1 MLRLFTVALVAL
13 TLLACE
19 TPLAPAPASVP
30 GVALARLGD
39 PPPPPE
45 DAEIHGSFGGLALLR
60 TSDVS
65 LIEAAAA
72 PTGPLEFSLDGRYF
86 VGGGGESGWLRLSS
100 STDNVTTL
108 SSPRITF
115 RAGGGGTSGSGIIK
129 VQFDQG
135 SLRIDL
141 ASDIAGAT
149 FSTTC
154 AAGGAPCAVID
165 IVGAD
170 FLDLDGAFTE
180 INGTL
185 VVLAEIAEP

>member
-1 MLRLFTVALVAL
+1 MLRISALALVSL

-19 TPLAPAPASVP
+19 TPLAPASASTP

-45 DAEIHGSFGGLALLR
+45 DAEILGSFGTSLLLR
-60 TSDVS
+60 TTDLLS
-65 LIEAAAA
+65 IED
-72 PTGPLEFSLDGRYF
+72 PSSSVGPLEFSLDGRYF
-86 VGGGGESGWLRLSS
+86 VGGGGENGWLQLAS
-100 STDNVTTL
+100 STDNVITL
-108 SSPRITF
+108 SNPRITF
-115 RAGGGGTSGSGIIK
+115 RIDGGASGSGIIK
-129 VQFDQG
+129 VLFDQG

-154 AAGGAPCAVID
+154 AAGGAPCAVIQ

-185 VVLAEIAEP
+185 VVVAEISAT

>member
-1 MLRLFTVALVAL
+1 MLRLFAVALVAL

-19 TPLAPAPASVP
+19 TPLAPASVSIP

-45 DAEIHGSFGGLALLR
+45 DAEVLGSFGGTTLLR
-60 TSDVS
+60 TTDLS
-65 LIEAAAA
+65 LIDDPVSA
-72 PTGPLEFSLDGRYF
+72 TGPLEFSLDGRYF
-86 VGGGGESGWLRLSS
+86 VGGGGDNGWLRLSS
-100 STDNVTTL
+100 STDNVITL

-115 RAGGGGTSGSGIIK
+115 RADGGTSGSGIIK
-129 VQFDQG
+129 VLFDQG

-170 FLDLDGAFTE
+170 FLDLGGAFTE

-185 VVLAEIAEP
+185 VVVAEISEL

>member
-1 MLRLFTVALVAL
+1 MLRLCAVAVVTL

-19 TPLAPAPASVP
+19 TPLAPAPASIP

-45 DAEIHGSFGGLALLR
+45 DAEVLGSFGEASLLR
-60 TSDVS
+60 TDLS
-65 LIEAAAA
+65 LIAEPAAV
-72 PTGPLEFSLDGRYF
+72 TGPLEFSLDGRYF

-100 STDNVTTL
+100 ATDNVTTL

-115 RAGGGGTSGSGIIK
+115 RTDGGTSGVGIIK
-129 VQFDQG
+129 VLFDQG

-149 FSTTC
+149 FSQTC

-185 VVLAEIAEP
+185 VVLAEIAES

>member
-1 MLRLFTVALVAL
+1 MLRLCAVALVAL

-19 TPLAPAPASVP
+19 TPLAPASPSVP

-45 DAEIHGSFGGLALLR
+45 DAEILGSFGEANLLR
-60 TSDVS
+60 TSDLS
-65 LIEAAAA
+65 LGDEPASV
-72 PTGPLEFSLDGRYF
+72 TGPLEFSLDGRYF
-86 VGGGGESGWLRLSS
+86 VGGGGDNGWLQLSS

-115 RAGGGGTSGSGIIK
+115 RAGSGTSGSGIIK
-129 VQFDQG
+129 VLFDQG

-149 FSTTC
+149 FSQTC

-185 VVLAEIAEP
+185 VVVAEISES